1 MPLAAAAPGAP
12 FCWAERLMGRLAGGA
27 GYWGRQKTS
36 RDAPDALWHL
46 LQLTGPLRSLSGGV
60 HLPVV
65 QGSKRAAQVDE
76 GQSLAEVR
84 ALLDAPL
91 QPNSQLVTGRL
102 DNGLNYVILPNAVP
116 PERFEAHLE
125 IHAGARSAR
134 RPPSGPVP
142 SVQPPPDMLHRGRAL
157 AAPLAIVSGPEPPP
171 AGAASGAEVA
181 GCRRLSALC
190 AHCQVLPEHPQKHS
204 EDRAAT
210 ARRQRGRAAGP
221 AGAGAPGGARH
232 VPGQLPARA
241 AAGHRR
247 ALQRVHRLPPHRV
260 PRARAADQHVLAAGH
275 ADAAAGAR
283 ARPPAG
289 GAALQPQTLGG
300 VWSSWGACCLA
311 ACARAAPDMR
321 LFVDGA
327 CCGYPALLQRASLER
342 VMKGPPCPAA
352 QARPGRPRGR
362 RAAGP
367 GAPRLRP
374 GW

>member
-1 MPLAAAAPGAP
+1 
-12 FCWAERLMGRLAGGA
+12 MGRLAGGA

-134 RPPSGPVP
+134 RPPPGPVP
-142 SVQPPPDMLHRGRAL
+142 SVQPPPDMLHSGRAL
-157 AAPLAIVSGPEPPP
+157 AAPLAIVSGPAPPP

-181 GCRRLSALC
+181 GRRRLSARC
-190 AHCQVLPEHPQKHS
+190 AL
-204 EDRAAT
+204 T
-210 ARRQRGRAAGP
+210 ARYCQSTRKNILRIVPPLRAGSVDERPDQQGLAHLVEHVTFLGSFRREQLL
-221 AGAGAPGGARH
+221 GTGARSNAYTDFHHTVFH
-232 VPGQLPARA
+232 VHAPLTNTSSPQATPMLP
-241 AAGHRR
+241 
-247 ALQRVHRLPPHRV
+247 Q
-260 PRARAADQHVLAAGH
+260 
-275 ADAAAGAR
+275 AR
-283 ARPPAG
+283 ARGRLPAAPRCSRRPWAG
-289 GAALQPQTLGG
+289 SGAAGEH
-300 VWSSWGACCLA
+300 A
-311 ACARAAPDMR
+311 
-321 LFVDGA
+321 
-327 CCGYPALLQRASLER
+327 ALLHAPVLRQTCGCLWTVLVVAIQRCCS
-342 VMKGPPCPAA
+342 GP
-352 QARPGRPRGR
+352 R
-362 RAAGP
+362 
-367 GAPRLRP
+367 
-374 GW
+374 WSV